1 MKNRTLLMLSTMMML
16 ALATACSQHP
26 ADKNGQATMGKP
38 MANMQS
44 EKTVDKP
51 ATDMKADKMMEKPM
65 PDASS
70 DKMMQ
75 SM

>member
-1 MKNRTLLMLSTMMML
+1 M
-16 ALATACSQHP
+16 
-26 ADKNGQATMGKP
+26 
-38 MANMQS
+38 
-44 EKTVDKP
+44 DKP

-65 PDASS
+65 PDASL